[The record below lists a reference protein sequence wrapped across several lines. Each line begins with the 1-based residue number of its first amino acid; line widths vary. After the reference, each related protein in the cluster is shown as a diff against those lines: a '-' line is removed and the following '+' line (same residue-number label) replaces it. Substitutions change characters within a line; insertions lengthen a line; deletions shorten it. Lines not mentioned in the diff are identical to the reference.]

1 MCEEKLTNMGSVAGT
16 LPSVGDEEELG
27 KRQVGEAVRKE
38 GGLEEREE
46 DEEDE
51 EDEQGEEDEEDEEN
65 EEREEDEDEE

>member
-38 GGLEEREE
+38 GGLEEREV
-46 DEEDE
+46 DEEE
-51 EDEQGEEDEEDEEN
+51 EDEEDEEDEEN